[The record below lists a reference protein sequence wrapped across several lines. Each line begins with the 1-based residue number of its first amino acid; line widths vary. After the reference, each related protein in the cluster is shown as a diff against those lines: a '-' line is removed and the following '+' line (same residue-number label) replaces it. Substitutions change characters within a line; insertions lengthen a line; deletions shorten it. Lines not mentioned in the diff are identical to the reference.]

1 MNVLLN
7 KLLPD
12 NERLLPEKEAAV
24 VLGNMNPKT
33 LANWRWQKKHPD
45 LEFVRIGRSIR
56 YRLGS
61 LNEFKARHTVN
72 DMEYFKNKEVI

>member
-1 MNVLLN
+1 MTAQLD

-12 NERLLPEKEAAV
+12 AERLLPEKEAAV

-33 LANWRWQKKHPD
+33 LANWRSQGKHPD
-45 LEFVRIGRSIR
+45 LEYVRIGRSIR

-72 DMEYFKNKEVI
+72 SLATK

>member
-72 DMEYFKNKEVI
+72 SMNDFNK